1 MSAKFKCVKKGCA
14 RSFPSLNSGKFSFKN
29 YVHPNKF
36 TLCTNERLMCNV
48 ILSCLAALPQWKY
61 HRLRQRHQW
70 AHQQWASP
78 PGYWFGCSPLTPGF
92 HLCLLSGKKGPPF
105 SFEVIA
111 YLKIFVI
118 FCLLSITLLWS
129 SRLLQIKMRPD
140 FNIRQKFMLNLR
152 GYIWY
157 IR

>member
-1 MSAKFKCVKKGCA
+1 MFTHVTSSKGRVGLSAKFKCVKKGCA
-14 RSFPSLNSGKFSFKN
+14 KSFPSLNSGKFSFKN

-70 AHQQWASP
+70 AHHQWASP

-92 HLCLLSGKKGPPF
+92 HLCLPSAKKGPPVF
-105 SFEVIA
+105 LRSNRIFENICYFYV
-111 YLKIFVI
+111 YLV
-118 FCLLSITLLWS
+118 LLYCGVAGCY
-129 SRLLQIKMRPD
+129 K
-140 FNIRQKFMLNLR
+140 
-152 GYIWY
+152 
-157 IR
+157 